1 MSDRDRL
8 YASLATA
15 RAAGVS
21 TTRAARLVD
30 RGERVGSIGDLLAWP
45 RWPALSDEEREQVW
59 RLTALVAAR
68 DTLPQVI
75 DGATLRGLA
84 AAVGED
90 RLEAVLEL
98 HPGGVAPLPPAEA
111 LSETGRGIAEAAL
124 PAPLADRMVIRAD
137 NGDPASVAA
146 AEAIAA

>member
-1 MSDRDRL
+1 MSERDRL
-8 YASLATA
+8 FASLATA

-21 TTRAARLVD
+21 TTRAARLLD
-30 RGERVGSIGDLLAWP
+30 RGDRAGSLGDLLAWP
-45 RWPALSDEEREQVW
+45 RWPALPEEGREQIW

-68 DTLPQVI
+68 DTLPEVI

-90 RLEAVLEL
+90 RLEAVLDL
-98 HPGGVAPLPPAEA
+98 PPGGDAPLPSVET
-111 LSETGRGIAEAAL
+111 LGETGRQLAEAAL
-124 PAPLADRMVIRAD
+124 PTALAARMTLPTED
-137 NGDPASVAA
+137 GDPTHVAA